1 VQQITVWRYVFT
13 PATHSLGSLRSSDL
27 PGIDDHGTGLIRP
40 LDEWMKKNLPMEK
53 EIPTSNPANPQ
64 CLPEL

>member
-1 VQQITVWRYVFT
+1 
-13 PATHSLGSLRSSDL
+13 
-27 PGIDDHGTGLIRP
+27 LIRP